1 MLWST
6 RIFLGCCVV
15 GLLVFHNAA
24 AQVVVTK
31 SSVYPNPD
39 TLLEGES
46 LYYDVQLSAAP
57 SSTAKVTFTV
67 TNTTRI
73 TASPTEVD
81 FTGSD
86 WDVARRVELA
96 APEDGVVESAVGT
109 GTFPVEVWYQEGGN
123 AGTLAATLQIAL
135 QDNDYEQYIRHGAIS
150 WTRDVT
156 SGRSVAVFHI
166 SLSYH
171 TSLQPDVTSGD
182 VISVPVTLN
191 FNDGSQSTNT
201 LDVTVVEVSSFG
213 YILTSAEVTH
223 DFGSSSAASWEVT
236 LSQCCRSNELL
247 NNGGTTTTLQ
257 TTVDFTAGSAPHL
270 ATLPVVHWYKRH
282 TSEFYLPAVSA
293 SGTPVVF
300 SLASPSDYGSGQ
312 AGPPPGLQLDG
323 AAGRVTW
330 DAEELQSGLWS
341 ALVVVQDSVTGVKAM
356 QELIFH
362 LHDIATDA
370 HPPLVQPFDAVATAV
385 RYVSADEVFSQDGV
399 ITDQDVGNLLSMR
412 WTAGAPDG
420 WTLTKTSESSGT
432 SVTVE
437 FQLQWT
443 PGSDDVGSH
452 VICVQ
457 AVDSDLVESVPQCLQ
472 VVVFSGTLSQLTL
485 SAANTT
491 LNLTNS
497 DAQTVSLDAAGFSIT
512 TSSSVQSMTVS
523 LLYALDTGE
532 ERLTYSSTSTSSV
545 SVSYYTD
552 NTVVYVTGTAQ
563 STTYESVL
571 NGISYSNS
579 AARPTEG
586 TRLVTVRACTEDRCD
601 FHRVDIA
608 VTPEGS
614 PPSVS
619 VGVSGSGL
627 CPVTFDT
634 EAGPVNIVASNTA
647 AAVTNS
653 GGLISSMS
661 VTLHNATDGSVESLA
676 VSYTPTEQLPLPVVV
691 ESAELNTPVG
701 TNSVQ
706 KVSHTLTVSES
717 NQTVGHIVVI
727 VDIKHSWIG
736 DLKLELEHEGVTE
749 TLTLR
754 PGGYACSQY
763 HISPAV
769 FFGTAGYTDI
779 DSTDGELPS
788 LSKSGTE
795 PGVCRYESHGS
806 FKPDGDFSA
815 FVGTASSG
823 DWTLHVT
830 DLVSSSGDGRLVRW
844 ALVIHPTSDG
854 TVALDG
860 LLPPLAASLD
870 QSTSPIQNEML
881 LNQGGRVREV
891 SVAVQ
896 MVISPVN
903 GSDVTPSV
911 LVYHPDGTAVA
922 LMEETA
928 GCNLSSVAYFVFHD
942 SGTPSGDI
950 CVNGNTDLASVLK
963 PSTSLSTL
971 AGKAV
976 NGEWRLVVDAN
987 VTVAIEMFSWSL
999 HVAAEPNSDWSYDA
1013 ATNQLTITGTDTA
1026 EWYVE
1031 VLNAVTYD
1039 NSAASPD
1046 ATALRYVTVDV
1057 TNSDG
1062 LHGNDVTCLEV
1073 RHKPVV
1079 DLNGADLGTD
1089 LAVTYT
1095 EDGGPVSIVSQ
1106 DATLAGSD
1114 SSSDIVYII
1123 AEITN
1128 RADGDLEVLSVQ
1140 NLTRVEHVTVLGQT
1154 VSVDVITAPVVH
1166 FTSGQLNI
1174 SGLSSTEEYLQVLL
1188 TLTYNNEA
1196 EEPSSSQRV
1205 IHVTANDGAR
1215 ESDVTTVTISVT
1227 RVNDAPHFNTNPLP
1241 SLSTQED
1248 ANKYTQVPITVLQF
1262 IGIGSDSII
1271 SDNDAG
1277 ATQGIAIIGAD
1288 NTNGQWDFLAWP
1300 GAYTEIADG
1309 ERQSDGTVNRN
1320 STLSALSVV
1329 LKAEYFNFL
1338 RFIPD
1343 PNFSG
1348 ESTIS
1353 FVAWDL
1359 SGSTS
1364 SLSNG
1369 DFVNAT
1375 YTGNTGPFS
1384 EEHVTVTLTVQSSND
1399 APTVDA
1405 SQVVTFS
1412 PVDEDVTD
1420 PAGDVITVLVSNCDD
1435 VDLTWPGTQQN
1446 IGVAVTGVDNS
1457 NGVWEYS
1464 TDNGTTWSV
1473 LGSVS
1478 SSSAV
1483 LLGEDGD
1490 NGRYRLRFLPEP
1502 DFSGTAFLYYRAWD
1516 FSTGTAG
1523 DTGVSATYTSSTGA
1537 FSQSEAIASITV
1549 QPSNDSPLVTDGIT
1563 MATITEDVT
1572 SDDNLGTSV
1581 AAMLAGHYTDKDTGN
1596 DVGVAVVTVDETY
1609 GDWQYTCDSAQPY
1622 DWSDF
1627 VGGYHLGY
1635 VVPPLPILTSA
1646 TLLKSSCR
1654 MRFLPQANLNTDNM
1668 ATAPYVTILGWDNTE
1683 TGLTSA
1689 MTYGVDVTGYAD
1701 SEQNEFGSDMK
1712 NVTIQVTAVNDPPE
1726 LQLASGAVEAVFPEH
1741 GDPVTLVGDGYSLTD
1756 VDDTDLVRATVSIDG
1771 EALNNCSESSASVE
1785 EVTVNLDSMNLT
1797 KNILSVCPFQMT
1809 IIPNDSIADYVTL
1822 EEFRAALSTLSYA
1835 NSYTNPNLLSR
1846 TISVTVFDGDDV
1858 SQTASAHV
1866 IIQVTNDAPVLTNV
1880 TKFESIAEDVQD
1892 GDNNGTTVLALVDGI
1907 YTDSD
1912 VGSDVGIAVV
1922 GADTRYGAWQWC
1934 CQCDNATWQDMIGGM
1949 YYGFIVPPDPLP
1961 EKATLLSASCRIRF
1975 LPDADFNT
1983 ELDSQGSSR
1992 DLSDRPYLTI
2002 KAWDNTGTTAGMT
2015 AQFGVDSTACSNVYT
2030 CEFSAEAVNATID
2043 VLSVNDPPEI
2053 TLPAGYSLDFVE
2065 DGDPVALLPD
2075 GFSVLDKDGVV
2086 LKKVT
2091 ITLQNS
2097 TGDEGFLLNATS
2109 VENVTISGNLATI
2122 SETTVEHIAF
2132 NGTSE
2137 LTLQAPVNLSAVSI
2151 TSYVTLLRSVM
2162 YYNNQPEPD
2171 NFTRDVRICTD
2182 DGLNTTCESF
2192 FISIQLLGDNAP
2204 ILIVSSYNFT
2214 FIEDGDEVFVV
2225 DPENLT
2231 LSDADNNEYF
2241 LMAEAVVTVQS
2252 LSPDL
2257 ETLSVNTN
2265 NTSLSSDFNAAS
2277 GTLTITGQ
2285 ASVQTYQEV
2294 LRTVKYKHSGAEP
2307 QPGPRT
2313 ITYYVIDTDGLKSN
2327 VVVASVDVDVIND
2340 CVPVLNASG
2349 SFLFTEGQDSPTS
2362 IGQNVS
2368 LTDCDSGNFPMESVV
2383 VWIDPAFDGTSESLS
2398 VTSSEGITSTYLP
2411 DDATLRLSGPA
2422 SLSTFQS
2429 ALETLVYA
2437 NNAEEPTPTTRHVY
2451 MYASDGLHNSSVA
2464 SVTIEITL
2472 VNDPPVIDL
2481 NGDVTTG
2488 SDVIAVYTE
2497 GSGDMTF
2504 ADSLSL
2510 TDNDNNLLAYAN
2522 ITLVNNPDYRYETVT
2537 VDTLSTSLTAIYV
2550 DANHSSIYLSGQ
2562 DTVENYAEVLRT
2574 VSYSNIHG
2582 DPDPQQRV
2590 VEFTVSDGNAE
2601 SDKGTAYIIF
2611 ETQNDAPTLSSA
2623 TTDVS
2628 FTEEGSPVYVSPG
2641 VTVSDVDSSILASA
2655 TVTITNHI
2663 DQVWETLNVSTS
2675 ESLFAVFDVT
2685 SGVFHI
2691 SGVASVEEY
2700 QTTLQTVTYQNTK
2713 DEPSTDARVLAFSCS
2728 DGITE
2733 SIALNITVNIT
2744 AVNDPPSI
2752 VLSNGTTTYSGLFIE
2767 DFLPSPIVDSN
2778 VTVLDEDSPFLSEV
2792 FINVTNVTEEG
2803 FEGVFLDLSYLS
2815 DSETFDQTQY
2825 NQILLYNSTQCTTD
2839 SVHSSI
2845 QLQGAFTPAQAKELL
2860 LVTRYCTAHDNPTE
2874 GERVINIIVTDDQGE
2889 PSPLTTA
2896 VVTVRRVNDP
2906 PRPVTEPL
2914 TTSFT
2919 ALEDNDLTIT
2929 AFSLFYDPEEN
2940 LTTSAVNV
2948 MSYPTNGD
2956 LVVTNEGDL
2965 QYTPVMHD
2973 FGQYDLTYRVCD
2985 SENACTETYSLTID
2999 IVSVNDPPEPVL
3011 PLTITTQEDTPVSTD
3026 LKTFVQDVE
3035 DDANEDSSY
3044 PSVSITSY
3052 PTSGVAE
3059 FSADYRI
3066 MNFTPAANYHGEE
3079 QVGVRFCDSDGACIE
3094 NTIAITVTSVN
3105 DPPTLT
3111 VTNGQDQAD
3120 PIQTK
3125 EDVSV
3130 TVQIVVSDVE
3140 QRTPFSII
3148 TNDTTH
3154 GTAIHN
3160 TTALVETLTEDSGNP
3175 FNALYTVSTHI
3186 TYSPAADYVGEDRV
3200 VFYTCDSEGKCA
3212 QGVIYIQISSEND
3225 PPQVGSTTVY
3235 TEEDT
3240 PLVIKLPDGLN
3251 ISDAEDALDSSD
3263 VDVTRNVSLGI
3274 LTYDVDG
3281 DLVYTPP
3288 VHFYS
3293 TNPDDVTFDIRV
3305 CDRDVNQLCT
3315 EAQIQIS
3322 VSSVNDAPVA
3332 PPQYVELNEDTTLTV
3347 DLGAVLTD
3355 TEDANGTAAVSLT
3368 EPRPTLVTA
3377 SYDNQAGLVTIVAGT
3392 DRSGKDLIHY
3402 QACDSSGLC
3411 NLDGMIVVTILEV
3424 NDPPAVDPFDF
3435 HASEDVTSVIS
3446 VGDHYSD
3453 LETSELSS
3461 LNLRLVDPVSGAYET
3476 EATSQRGGELEAI
3489 SSAGLVQYK
3498 PLPGYVGDDSFAY
3511 VVCDPCDQR
3520 EAALTGGYVSGIPSC
3535 QRQLEMNQG
3544 SEYDVTGTHIACSV
3558 ATVTVYVMN
3567 TNDAPDVSAF
3577 HVVTSRYEVASINPI
3592 GTHQN
3597 DAYTTADMSIF
3608 DPDDVQAQ
3616 ELLNNG
3622 MNLTFYQMIDTT
3634 DLNVTTLAIT
3644 SQPTKGTAVVDRS
3657 SAVPAIKFTPR
3668 QNESGYDSFYFQVCD
3683 KDTQYKSSQC
3693 GGNVIQVMVTA
3704 PSPYIVNVTA
3714 FPGTDGGDVIHA
3726 DSKYSSGDSLR
3737 VVFNEDTNMPPYG
3750 QAGSTI
3756 TASDLHKMFTFSTN
3770 LTVASNSEAFTGVWL
3785 NPRELEI
3792 TVIDVGY
3799 PQIEP
3804 KVGEWTASVNPV
3816 APCGGFDEETHA
3828 ALPEDR
3834 WSPYCL
3840 LNAVKDSAHANGTS
3854 PPLVGNWGLRIPS
3867 LTTIVVRNDQVDISV
3882 LRDQPAYFGQGSQL
3896 VLSLQPALS
3905 HQQLQLFCQ
3914 QDVQNIVTME
3924 TFGPGTSMLKT
3935 SCVNRDSG
3943 EQVASVRRRNVRGQ
3957 GRVARDTQVTNMP
3970 EFTELVLQIEE
3981 PYSGNLS
3988 VVPEDAFAKTVQGA
4002 LNKDSLARVLATSS
4016 GVETQDFLDYT
4027 ASVEDSFSD
4036 PSLYL
4041 EQLDGKTPQVLS
4053 VVADDADNGDSHWSN
4068 GDTLTIT
4075 FDVETDTPPVA
4086 TETEISRI
4094 MTFNP
4099 PLGTSYTGQW
4109 VTTSVLVITVQDTS
4123 HPVSDVDNMANVTF
4137 AFTENVLVTGQEF
4150 ATQYQYGVPS
4160 DKPNC
4165 VGTHVC
4171 GWNASSGSVGICSAD
4186 QLSCRAR
4193 GAHGLTSG
4201 DFGRP
4206 DNSLDWWYYVIICTA
4221 TLLTCC
4227 TLGIIVYLRQRKR
4240 AKSGP
4245 GPPKERRIHR
4255 VTRLLKKRQTITGTD
4270 KAASQGGVATPQT
4283 TTLNSV
4289 LVNSRHAPVP
4299 VDNIMQRNNLRD
4311 DPRQP
4316 KELHVVSQPAPS
4328 LQNSSNVNRNNVNGA
4343 STTNKLRDDVRQT
4356 SARHVVSEPSQPFLL
4371 SQTSQPLL
4379 ASQPTPSMLG
4389 SSVNSASSTN
4399 DLNQSTISPSRKNY
4413 TNATPQ
4419 HQSLLYETTGEESDP
4434 NVPGPITPAA
4444 GLAVHQVVERST
4456 NIDMST
4462 ERRRRSI
4469 RRKPGSQIPRISEL
4483 AGPLEGPSPEPAAPP
4498 PADDP
4503 EVGPLLKRS
4512 SSNSIYSLTTVNL
4525 GFEAEERRPGSSS
4538 SESVG
4543 PRSFLTTDAETGLAI
4558 RTHVYPRMDSDQS
4571 LQSNGSGGGGR
4582 RPVSKKH
4589 KRVAPVSA
4597 TTPYKTRTPTLGTG
4611 ALKPRPVTPD
4621 SSRPS
4626 SSSSNSSPA
4635 PQLRRLAVAARLLHS
4650 NRMGTAA
4657 SSEA

>member
-1 MLWST
+1 
-6 RIFLGCCVV
+6 
-15 GLLVFHNAA
+15 
-24 AQVVVTK
+24 
-31 SSVYPNPD
+31 
-39 TLLEGES
+39 
-46 LYYDVQLSAAP
+46 
-57 SSTAKVTFTV
+57 
-67 TNTTRI
+67 
-73 TASPTEVD
+73 
-81 FTGSD
+81 
-86 WDVARRVELA
+86 
-96 APEDGVVESAVGT
+96 
-109 GTFPVEVWYQEGGN
+109 
-123 AGTLAATLQIAL
+123 
-135 QDNDYEQYIRHGAIS
+135 
-150 WTRDVT
+150 
-156 SGRSVAVFHI
+156 
-166 SLSYH
+166 
-171 TSLQPDVTSGD
+171 
-182 VISVPVTLN
+182 
-191 FNDGSQSTNT
+191 
-201 LDVTVVEVSSFG
+201 
-213 YILTSAEVTH
+213 
-223 DFGSSSAASWEVT
+223 
-236 LSQCCRSNELL
+236 
-247 NNGGTTTTLQ
+247 
-257 TTVDFTAGSAPHL
+257 
-270 ATLPVVHWYKRH
+270 
-282 TSEFYLPAVSA
+282 
-293 SGTPVVF
+293 
-300 SLASPSDYGSGQ
+300 
-312 AGPPPGLQLDG
+312 
-323 AAGRVTW
+323 
-330 DAEELQSGLWS
+330 
-341 ALVVVQDSVTGVKAM
+341 
-356 QELIFH
+356 
-362 LHDIATDA
+362 
-370 HPPLVQPFDAVATAV
+370 
-385 RYVSADEVFSQDGV
+385 
-399 ITDQDVGNLLSMR
+399 
-412 WTAGAPDG
+412 
-420 WTLTKTSESSGT
+420 
-432 SVTVE
+432 
-437 FQLQWT
+437 
-443 PGSDDVGSH
+443 
-452 VICVQ
+452 
-457 AVDSDLVESVPQCLQ
+457 
-472 VVVFSGTLSQLTL
+472 
-485 SAANTT
+485 
-491 LNLTNS
+491 
-497 DAQTVSLDAAGFSIT
+497 
-512 TSSSVQSMTVS
+512 
-523 LLYALDTGE
+523 
-532 ERLTYSSTSTSSV
+532 
-545 SVSYYTD
+545 
-552 NTVVYVTGTAQ
+552 
-563 STTYESVL
+563 
-571 NGISYSNS
+571 
-579 AARPTEG
+579 
-586 TRLVTVRACTEDRCD
+586 
-601 FHRVDIA
+601 
-608 VTPEGS
+608 
-614 PPSVS
+614 
-619 VGVSGSGL
+619 
-627 CPVTFDT
+627 
-634 EAGPVNIVASNTA
+634 
-647 AAVTNS
+647 
-653 GGLISSMS
+653 
-661 VTLHNATDGSVESLA
+661 
-676 VSYTPTEQLPLPVVV
+676 
-691 ESAELNTPVG
+691 
-701 TNSVQ
+701 
-706 KVSHTLTVSES
+706 
-717 NQTVGHIVVI
+717 
-727 VDIKHSWIG
+727 
-736 DLKLELEHEGVTE
+736 
-749 TLTLR
+749 
-754 PGGYACSQY
+754 
-763 HISPAV
+763 
-769 FFGTAGYTDI
+769 
-779 DSTDGELPS
+779 
-788 LSKSGTE
+788 
-795 PGVCRYESHGS
+795 
-806 FKPDGDFSA
+806 
-815 FVGTASSG
+815 
-823 DWTLHVT
+823 
-830 DLVSSSGDGRLVRW
+830 
-844 ALVIHPTSDG
+844 
-854 TVALDG
+854 
-860 LLPPLAASLD
+860 
-870 QSTSPIQNEML
+870 
-881 LNQGGRVREV
+881 
-891 SVAVQ
+891 
-896 MVISPVN
+896 
-903 GSDVTPSV
+903 
-911 LVYHPDGTAVA
+911 
-922 LMEETA
+922 ME
-928 GCNLSSVAYFVFHD
+928 
-942 SGTPSGDI
+942 I
-950 CVNGNTDLASVLK
+950 
-963 PSTSLSTL
+963 
-971 AGKAV
+971 
-976 NGEWRLVVDAN
+976 
-987 VTVAIEMFSWSL
+987 FSWSI

-1013 ATNQLTITGTDTA
+1013 ATNQLTITGTDTS
-1026 EWYVE
+1026 EWYAE
-1031 VLNAVTYD
+1031 VLYAVTYD
-1039 NSAASPD
+1039 NSATSPD

-1062 LHGNDVTCLEV
+1062 LHDNDVTCLEV

-1095 EDGGPVSIVSQ
+1095 EDGGPVSIVSE

-1114 SSSDIVYII
+1114 SSSDIVYIL

-1140 NLTRVEHVTVLGQT
+1140 NITRVEHVTVLGQT

-1166 FTSGQLNI
+1166 FSSGQLNI
-1174 SGLSSTEEYLQVLL
+1174 SGLSSTDEYLQVLL

-1399 APTVDA
+1399 APTVDT
-1405 SQVVTFS
+1405 SQVVTFT

-1464 TDNGTTWSV
+1464 TDNGTAWSALGSVSSSSAVLLGFDRCVDNSNGVWEYSTDNGTTWSA

-1516 FSTGTAG
+1516 FSTGSAG
-1523 DTGVSATYTSSTGA
+1523 DTGVTATYTSATGA
-1537 FSQSEAIASITV
+1537 FSQSDAITSITV
-1549 QPSNDSPLVTDGIT
+1549 QPSNDSPLVTDGVT
-1563 MATITEDVT
+1563 MATIAEDVT
-1572 SDDNLGTSV
+1572 ADDNLGTSV

-1622 DWSDF
+1622 DWLDF

-1646 TLLKSSCR
+1646 TLLKSTCR
-1654 MRFLPQANLNTDNM
+1654 LRFLPQANLNSENM

-1689 MTYGVDVTGYAD
+1689 VTYGVDVTGYAD
-1701 SEQNEFGSDMK
+1701 SEQNEFGSDMR

-1726 LQLASGAVEAVFPEH
+1726 LQLASSAVEAVFPEH
-1741 GDPVTLVGDGYSLTD
+1741 GDPVTLVGDGYSLAD
-1756 VDDTDLVRATVSIDG
+1756 VDDSNLIRATVSIDG
-1771 EALNNCSESSASVE
+1771 EALSNCSESSASVE
-1785 EVTVNLDSMNLT
+1785 EVTVSLDGTNLT
-1797 KNILSVCPFQMT
+1797 KNIISVCPFQMT
-1809 IIPNDSIADYVTL
+1809 ITPNDSIADSATL
-1822 EEFRAALSTLSYA
+1822 EEFRTALSTLSYA

-1846 TISVTVFDGDDV
+1846 TVSVTVFDGDDV
-1858 SQTASAHV
+1858 SETVTAHV
-1866 IIQVTNDAPVLTNV
+1866 TIQVTNDAPVLTNV

-1892 GDNNGTTVLALVDGI
+1892 GDNNGTTVLTLVDGI
-1907 YTDSD
+1907 YADSD
-1912 VGSDVGIAVV
+1912 VGSDVGIAVA

-1975 LPDADFNT
+1975 LPEADFNT
-1983 ELDSQGSSR
+1983 ELDAQGSPR
-1992 DLSDRPYLTI
+1992 DPSDRPYLTI

-2043 VLSVNDPPEI
+2043 VMSVNDPPEI

-2065 DGDPVALLPD
+2065 DGDSVSLLPD
-2075 GFSVLDKDGVV
+2075 SFDVLDKDGVD

-2091 ITLQNS
+2091 ISLQNS
-2097 TGDEGFLLNATS
+2097 TGDEGFLLNVTS
-2109 VENVTISGNLATI
+2109 VENVTISDIGNLATVGGA
-2122 SETTVEHIAF
+2122 TVEHIAY

-2137 LTLQAPVNLSAVSI
+2137 LTLQTPVNQSAVSI

-2171 NFTRDVRICTD
+2171 NFTREVRICTD
-2182 DGLNTTCESF
+2182 DGLDTTCENF
-2192 FISIQLLGDNAP
+2192 FITIQLLGDNAP
-2204 ILIVSSYNFT
+2204 VLTVSPYNFT
-2214 FIEDGDEVFVV
+2214 FLEGGDEVFVV

-2241 LMAEAVVTVQS
+2241 LMAEAVVTVES

-2265 NTSLSSDFNAAS
+2265 NTSLSSDFEAAS

-2294 LRTVKYKHSGAEP
+2294 LRTVTYKHTGEEP
-2307 QPGPRT
+2307 EPGPRT
-2313 ITYYVIDTDGLKSN
+2313 ITYYVTDTDGLKSN
-2327 VVVASVDVDVIND
+2327 IAVASVDVEVIND
-2340 CVPVLNASG
+2340 CAPVLEASG
-2349 SFLFTEGQDSPTS
+2349 SFLFTEGQDSPTP

-2383 VWIDPAFDGTSESLS
+2383 VWIEPAYDGASESLS
-2398 VTSSEGITSTYLP
+2398 VTSSEGITCTYLP

-2437 NNAEEPTPTTRHVY
+2437 NNAEEPTPTTRHVF
-2451 MYASDGLHNSSVA
+2451 MYASDGLHNSSIA

-2510 TDNDNNLLAYAN
+2510 TDNDNSLLAYAN
-2522 ITLVNNPDYRYETVT
+2522 ITLINNPDYRYETVT

-2550 DANHSSIYLSGQ
+2550 DANYSSIYLSGQ
-2562 DTVENYAEVLRT
+2562 DTVENYATVLRT
-2574 VSYSNIHG
+2574 VSYSNSHG

-2628 FTEEGSPVYVSPG
+2628 FTEEGSPVSVSPG
-2641 VTVSDVDSSILASA
+2641 VTVSDVDSTILASA
-2655 TVTITNHI
+2655 TVTIANHI
-2663 DQVWETLNVSTS
+2663 DQGWETLNVTTS
-2675 ESLFAVFDVT
+2675 ESLFAAFNAT
-2685 SGVFHI
+2685 SGDLHI

-2700 QTTLQTVTYQNTK
+2700 QRTLQTVTYQNTK
-2713 DEPSTDARVLAFSCS
+2713 DEPSTEARVLAFSCS

-2733 SIALNITVNIT
+2733 SIAMDITVNIT
-2744 AVNDPPSI
+2744 AVNDPPSV
-2752 VLSNGTTTYSGLFIE
+2752 VLTNETSTYSGLFIE

-2778 VTVLDEDSPFLSEV
+2778 VTVTDEDSPLLSEV
-2792 FINVTNVTEEG
+2792 FINVTNVAEKD

-2839 SVHSSI
+2839 SIHSSI
-2845 QLQGAFTPAQAKELL
+2845 QLQGDFTLAQAKELL
-2860 LVTRYCTAHDNPTE
+2860 LVARYCTAHDNPTE
-2874 GERVINIIVTDDQGE
+2874 GERVINIVITDDQGE
-2889 PSPLTTA
+2889 PSPFTTA
-2896 VVTVRRVNDP
+2896 VITVRRVNDP

-2919 ALEDNDLTIT
+2919 TPEDNDLTIT

-2956 LVVTNEGDL
+2956 LTVTNEGDL
-2965 QYTPVMHD
+2965 HYTPVMHD

-2985 SENACTETYSLTID
+2985 SENACTETYTLTIN

-3011 PLTITTQEDTPVSTD
+3011 PLTITTQEDTHVSTD

-3035 DDANEDSSY
+3035 DDANADSSH
-3044 PSVSITSY
+3044 PSVAITSY
-3052 PTSGVAE
+3052 PTTGVAD
-3059 FSADYRI
+3059 FSTDFRV
-3066 MNFTPAANYHGEE
+3066 MNYTPATNYHGEE
-3079 QVGVRFCDSDGACIE
+3079 HVGVRFCDSDGACIE
-3094 NTIAITVTSVN
+3094 NTIALTVTSVN

-3111 VTNGQDQAD
+3111 VTNGQDQDD

-3160 TTALVETLTEDSGNP
+3160 TTALVETLTEDADNP

-3200 VFYTCDSEGKCA
+3200 IFYTCDSEGECA
-3212 QGVIYIQISSEND
+3212 QGVIYFQ
-3225 PPQVGSTTVY
+3225 
-3235 TEEDT
+3235 
-3240 PLVIKLPDGLN
+3240 
-3251 ISDAEDALDSSD
+3251 
-3263 VDVTRNVSLGI
+3263 
-3274 LTYDVDG
+3274 
-3281 DLVYTPP
+3281 
-3288 VHFYS
+3288 
-3293 TNPDDVTFDIRV
+3293 
-3305 CDRDVNQLCT
+3305 
-3315 EAQIQIS
+3315 AQIQIT

-3332 PPQYVELNEDTTLTV
+3332 PPQYVELNEDTTQTAQIQITVTSVNDAPVAPPQYVELYEDTTLTV

-3368 EPRPTLVTA
+3368 EPRPSLVTA
-3377 SYDNQAGLVTIVAGT
+3377 SYDNQTGLVHIVAGT

-3446 VGDHYSD
+3446 VGNHYSD
-3453 LETSELSS
+3453 LETSELTS

-3476 EATSQRGGELEAI
+3476 EVTSQRGGELEAI

-3520 EAALTGGYVSGIPSC
+3520 GAALTGGYVSGIPSC
-3535 QRQLEMNQG
+3535 QRQLEMNLG
-3544 SEYDVTGTHIACSV
+3544 NEYDVTGTHIACSV
-3558 ATVTVYVMN
+3558 ATVTIYVMN

-3577 HVVTSRYEVASINPI
+3577 HIVTSRYEIATINPI
-3592 GTHQN
+3592 GTLQN
-3597 DAYTTADMSIF
+3597 DAYTTAGMSIF

-3622 MNLTFYQMIDTT
+3622 KNLTFYQMIDTT
-3634 DLNVTTLAIT
+3634 DLNTTTLAIT
-3644 SQPTKGTAVVDRS
+3644 SQPTKGIAVVDRS
-3657 SAVPAIKFTPR
+3657 SAITAIKFTPR
-3668 QNESGYDSFYFQVCD
+3668 QNESGYDSFHFQVCD

-3737 VVFNEDTNMPPYG
+3737 VVFNEDTNMPPFG

-3770 LTVASNSEAFTGVWL
+3770 LTVASNSEAFTGAWL
-3785 NPRELEI
+3785 NPRELDI

-3799 PQIEP
+3799 PQLEP
-3804 KVGEWTASVNPV
+3804 KVGEWTVSVNPV

-3867 LTTIVVRNDQVDISV
+3867 LTTIVVRNDQVDISILRDQPAYFGHAIVVRNDQVDISVLRDQPAYFGHAIVVRNDQVDISV

-3943 EQVASVRRRNVRGQ
+3943 EQVASVKRRDVKGH
-3957 GRVARDTQVTNMP
+3957 GRVARATQVTNMP
-3970 EFTELVLQIEE
+3970 EFTELVLQVEE

-3988 VVPEDAFAKTVQGA
+3988 VVPEDAFAKTIQGA
-4002 LNKDSLARVLATSS
+4002 LNKTSLARVLATSS

-4075 FDVETDTPPVA
+4075 FDVDTDTPPVA
-4086 TETEISRI
+4086 TETELSRI
-4094 MTFNP
+4094 LTFNP

-4109 VTTSVLVITVQDTS
+4109 VTATVLVITVQDTS
-4123 HPVSDVDNMANVTF
+4123 NPGNDVDNMANVTL

-4150 ATQYQYGVPS
+4150 ATQYQYGIPS

-4193 GAHGLTSG
+4193 GTHGLTSG

-4270 KAASQGGVATPQT
+4270 KAASQGGVTTPQT

-4316 KELHVVSQPAPS
+4316 KEPHVVSQPAPS

-4343 STTNKLRDDVRQT
+4343 STINKLHDDVIQT
-4356 SARHVVSEPSQPFLL
+4356 SARHVVSQPSQPFLL

-4379 ASQPTPSMLG
+4379 VSQPTPSILG
-4389 SSVNSASSTN
+4389 SSVNSASTTN
-4399 DLNQSTISPSRKNY
+4399 DLNQSTISPSRQNN
-4413 TNATPQ
+4413 TNAAPQ
-4419 HQSLLYETTGEESDP
+4419 PHSLLYDTTGEESDP
-4434 NVPGPITPAA
+4434 NVPGPMTPAA
-4444 GLAVHQVVERST
+4444 SLATHQVVERST

-4462 ERRRRSI
+4462 ERRRRSV

-4483 AGPLEGPSPEPAAPP
+4483 AGPLEVPSPEPSAPQ
-4498 PADDP
+4498 PAEDP

-4650 NRMGTAA
+4650 NRMGTPA